1 MAKTKYQEKTTDFF
15 LTLKKSVVY
24 LLHPVKTKNI
34 ILSVRFQQETD
45 DTLEK
50 GNWREYKQNVSKKTA
65 RDDAVPLPTCG
76 QCRRRKG
83 NKYTGLSPTAFWSF
97 ASALH
102 QIPS

>member
-50 GNWREYKQNVSKKTA
+50 GN
-65 RDDAVPLPTCG
+65 
-76 QCRRRKG
+76 
-83 NKYTGLSPTAFWSF
+83 
-97 ASALH
+97 
-102 QIPS
+102 